1 MSTVTEP
8 TMTTAAEAE
17 APFLLTSDIFT
28 GMVEAGLFPDDARIF
43 LREGRLYEKMA
54 KTRFHGSVGAG
65 VTMTLVPRLP
75 VGWSLWPEAT
85 LVLGLRNAPLPDFA
99 VMKPGH
105 PPGKAAPDRYPG
117 PGDVGL
123 IIEVAVT
130 SLRADLTA
138 SRAMY
143 ATAGIPVYWVVDV
156 MGRRVV
162 VHSDPRVVD
171 GQGDYAQVTV
181 HTAGAPI
188 PLVLDGREVGA
199 IPFDEILG

>member
-1 MSTVTEP
+1 MSTVLEP
-8 TMTTAAEAE
+8 TSAPTTEAE

-28 GMVEAGLFPDDARIF
+28 GMLEAGLFPDDARVF

-54 KTRFHGSVGAG
+54 KSRFHGSVGAG
-65 VTMTLVPRLP
+65 VTMALVPRLP
-75 VGWSLWPEAT
+75 AGWSLWPEAT

-99 VMKPGH
+99 VMRPCH
-105 PPGKAAPDRYPG
+105 RPGKADPERYPG
-117 PGDVGL
+117 PADVGL

-138 SRAMY
+138 SRTMY
-143 ATAGIPVYWVVDV
+143 ATAGIPIYWVIDV
-156 MGRRVV
+156 LGRRVV
-162 VHSDPRVVD
+162 VHTDPRVVD
-171 GQGDYAQVTV
+171 GRSDYAQTTV

-188 PLVLDGREVGA
+188 PLVLDGQQVGA